1 MRKKSKT
8 YQKMKVLKHGTT
20 TKYVAVCPHC
30 GCEFEFLETEAIT
43 GWSPKELYVHCP
55 ECHDVVREV
64 HFKEAE

>member
-1 MRKKSKT
+1 MEI
-8 YQKMKVLKHGTT
+8 LKRGNT

-30 GCEFEFLETEAIT
+30 GCTFSFLETETTI
-43 GWSPKELYVHCP
+43 GWLPKEMYVHCP